1 MEVPIL
7 LIGFFIV
14 SIFIVVAFFHWLDKK
29 VLKQQQDIYESA
41 ITLLNDDIDEKIK
54 TSVTLSRAVSRGNY
68 VEQLYPFF
76 PEFPYHPSDVRFLG
90 SPIDIIVFDGMADG
104 DIKQIVIGEIKTG
117 KSSMTNRQRQIKK
130 AVSEGKVVFEQHRIK
145 VSEDDSKE
153 EEAN

>member
-1 MEVPIL
+1 
-7 LIGFFIV
+7 
-14 SIFIVVAFFHWLDKK
+14 
-29 VLKQQQDIYESA
+29 
-41 ITLLNDDIDEKIK
+41 
-54 TSVTLSRAVSRGNY
+54 
-68 VEQLYPFF
+68 
-76 PEFPYHPSDVRFLG
+76 
-90 SPIDIIVFDGMADG
+90 MADG